1 RQVMLEEV
9 EQDIRP
15 VRSRRSGFPLR
26 SVAALVLVG
35 VGVAIAWMM
44 GGEEPA
50 PTQTVL
56 NLPEPVASVD
66 VTAGTG
72 AAVLHMPGDSSSAL
86 ERIAEEQG
94 AESTPDGEMVSAPV
108 AAATRPAPGGEP
120 PPPLPMPGPPR
131 VEVPAV
137 VAAPPVPPAGGTAP
151 ASPAP
156 TASTPVRE
164 STPVAAAP
172 AAATPATSSAPA
184 SRAPAVEVQAA
195 PRASAEPH
203 G

>member
-1 RQVMLEEV
+1 
-9 EQDIRP
+9 
-15 VRSRRSGFPLR
+15 
-26 SVAALVLVG
+26 
-35 VGVAIAWMM
+35 MM

-72 AAVLHMPGDSSSAL
+72 AAVLQMPGDSSSAL
-86 ERIAEEQG
+86 ERIAEEQD
-94 AESTPDGEMVSAPV
+94 AESTADVEIVSAPAPV
-108 AAATRPAPGGEP
+108 AAAARPSTGGEL
-120 PPPLPMPGPPR
+120 PPPLPMPEPPR

-137 VAAPPVPPAGGTAP
+137 VAAPPVQPAGGPAP

-156 TASTPVRE
+156 TASTPVLQ

-172 AAATPATSSAPA
+172 VAATPATSSRSEEHTSELQ
-184 SRAPAVEVQAA
+184 SR
-195 PRASAEPH
+195 PH
-203 G
+203 LV

>member
-1 RQVMLEEV
+1 EAARQVMLEEV

-72 AAVLHMPGDSSSAL
+72 AAVLQMPGDSSSAL
-86 ERIAEEQG
+86 ERIAEEQD
-94 AESTPDGEMVSAPV
+94 AESTADVEMVSAPV
-108 AAATRPAPGGEP
+108 AAATRPSTGGEL
-120 PPPLPMPGPPR
+120 PPPLPMPMPEPPR

-151 ASPAP
+151 A
-156 TASTPVRE
+156 
-164 STPVAAAP
+164 
-172 AAATPATSSAPA
+172 
-184 SRAPAVEVQAA
+184 
-195 PRASAEPH
+195 
-203 G
+203 

>member
-1 RQVMLEEV
+1 AVNEAARQVMLEEV

-72 AAVLHMPGDSSSAL
+72 AAVLQMPEDTSSAL
-86 ERIAEEQG
+86 ERIAGEQDV
-94 AESTPDGEMVSAPV
+94 ESPADVVMVSAPV
-108 AAATRPAPGGEP
+108 AAAPRPSPGGEL
-120 PPPLPMPGPPR
+120 PPLLPIPGPPR
-131 VEVPAV
+131 GEVPAV
-137 VAAPPVPPAGGTAP
+137 VAAPPVPPAG
-151 ASPAP
+151 
-156 TASTPVRE
+156 
-164 STPVAAAP
+164 
-172 AAATPATSSAPA
+172 
-184 SRAPAVEVQAA
+184 
-195 PRASAEPH
+195 
-203 G
+203 

>member
-1 RQVMLEEV
+1 GWPGAVNEAARQVMLEEV

-72 AAVLHMPGDSSSAL
+72 AAVLQMPGDSSSAL
-86 ERIAEEQG
+86 ERIAEEQD
-94 AESTPDGEMVSAPV
+94 AESTADVEMVSAPAPAPAPV
-108 AAATRPAPGGEP
+108 AAAARPSAGGEL
-120 PPPLPMPGPPR
+120 PPPLPMPEPPR

-137 VAAPPVPPAGGTAP
+137 VAAPPVPPAGGPAP
-151 ASPAP
+151 ASPAR
-156 TASTPVRE
+156 TASPPVRE

-172 AAATPATSSAPA
+172 AAAT
-184 SRAPAVEVQAA
+184 
-195 PRASAEPH
+195 
-203 G
+203 